1 MEHEQA
7 TAEQL
12 AERYFLGELSDAEA
26 EAFEEHYF
34 DCVRCAAYVRE
45 ELALL
50 ESGRDVA
57 RAALAEKAA
66 AAARPENANVVS
78 IKLRRRTPVWIPAA
92 AAAVL
97 VVAIAAPLLLRERRP
112 ASVEIARTV
121 SVRFDGERGA
131 VDARP
136 LSFPT
141 GKLNLLDVDVPENDY
156 PNVQIGVREMKSK
169 KLVDAW
175 RHVSDEERSEP
186 VLLQLRDLPA
196 GSYEVAVEGIGADGK
211 RAPLAAKTFEV
222 LK

>member
-1 MEHEQA
+1 MEHDQA

-26 EAFEEHYF
+26 EAFEAHYF

-66 AAARPENANVVS
+66 ADAGPKNANVVS
-78 IKLRRRTPVWIPAA
+78 IESRRRTPAWLPAA
-92 AAAVL
+92 AAAL
-97 VVAIAAPLLLRERRP
+97 LGVALAAPLLLRDRRA
-112 ASVEIARTV
+112 ASVEIASPATV
-121 SVRFDGERGA
+121 QFELERGA
-131 VDARP
+131 VDAAVA
-136 LSFPT
+136 SFPA
-141 GKLNLLDVDVPENDY
+141 GEPILLDVAVPQNDY
-156 PNVQIGVREMKSK
+156 PSVEIGVREVKSK

-175 RHVSDEERSEP
+175 RRVSDEERSAP
-186 VLLQLRDLPA
+186 VLLLLRDLPA

-211 RAPLAAKTFEV
+211 RAPVGAKTFEV
-222 LK
+222 RK